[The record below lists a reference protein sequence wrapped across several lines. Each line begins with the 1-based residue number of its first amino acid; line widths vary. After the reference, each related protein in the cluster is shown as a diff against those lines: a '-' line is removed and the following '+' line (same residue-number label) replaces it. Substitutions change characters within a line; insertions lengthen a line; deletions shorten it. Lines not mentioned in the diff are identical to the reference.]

1 MALKTK
7 KHKTA
12 LANQTQKSKSSSDSS
27 PELPQTFTHHIRE
40 LRRRLFFIV
49 ATSILVGSLIYY
61 YHDFF
66 IKIVMEPLHGQKLV
80 YLTPAGGFSFIF
92 MVTFYATML
101 LILPFI
107 LYQIYAFI
115 RPAIPRHTSMLSLKI
130 GFAATV
136 LMAAGATF
144 GYMFAVPAGLD
155 FLNNFAGDYVTA
167 SLTADSYLSFVL
179 GYVLGI
185 GALFELPLLL
195 LFWHWIH
202 PLTPKGL
209 WNSERFVIVGAF
221 IAAAILSPSPD
232 ALSQTI
238 IAVPII
244 AVYQL
249 GVIAVLVSIK
259 KTKRQQSAR
268 PIPAPATSML
278 EEEFL
283 RPDLVVPAV
292 RASPPKPQVVKK
304 QITPAPAKMQRRHV
318 SIDGMTRTRPAPQVK
333 MSAPPVQPTRPHRP
347 APASAAQPRAGLVV
361 PPRRRVISDFGPVR
375 S

>member
-1 MALKTK
+1 MALRTK

-12 LANQTQKSKSSSDSS
+12 LANQTLKSKSSSNQSN
-27 PELPQTFTHHIRE
+27 EAPQTFTHHIRE

-49 ATSILVGSLIYY
+49 AASILVGSLVYY

-66 IKIVMEPLHGQKLV
+66 VSVVMQPLHGQKLV

-115 RPAIPRHTSMLSLKI
+115 RPAIPQHTSRLSLKI
-130 GFAATV
+130 GLAATL
-136 LMAAGATF
+136 LMAGGATF
-144 GYMFAVPAGLD
+144 GYLFAVPAGLD
-155 FLNNFAGDYVTA
+155 FLNSFAGDYVTP

-221 IAAAILSPSPD
+221 IAAAVLSPSPD

-249 GVIAVLVSIK
+249 GVVAVLISIK
-259 KTKRQQSAR
+259 KASRLQKLR
-268 PIPAPATSML
+268 PIPAPTQRTL

-283 RPDLVVPAV
+283 KPAPAPIPAMRQAAATPRPVSVSQFKPVKIQKKPMSVDGMNRRRPAPIVQMSTPKQARTVQRPVPPQPRSGLVVP
-292 RASPPKPQVVKK
+292 
-304 QITPAPAKMQRRHV
+304 
-318 SIDGMTRTRPAPQVK
+318 
-333 MSAPPVQPTRPHRP
+333 
-347 APASAAQPRAGLVV
+347 
-361 PPRRRVISDFGPVR
+361 PPRRRVISDFGPIR
-375 S
+375 

>member
-1 MALKTK
+1 
-7 KHKTA
+7 
-12 LANQTQKSKSSSDSS
+12 
-27 PELPQTFTHHIRE
+27 
-40 LRRRLFFIV
+40 LFFIV
-49 ATSILVGSLIYY
+49 ATSIVVGSLIYY

-130 GFAATV
+130 GVAATV

-155 FLNNFAGDYVTA
+155 FLNNFAGDYVTP

-249 GVIAVLVSIK
+249 GVIAVLLSIK
-259 KTKRQQSAR
+259 KTARQRRVR
-268 PIPAPATSML
+268 PIPSPAVRTL

-283 RPDLVVPAV
+283 
-292 RASPPKPQVVKK
+292 SPIVETPEVAA
-304 QITPAPAKMQRRHV
+304 PAPQPVLVAPVKATKMHKKSM
-318 SIDGMTRTRPAPQVK
+318 SIDGMSKRRVTPA
-333 MSAPPVQPTRPHRP
+333 VQMGV
-347 APASAAQPRAGLVV
+347 SSQPRPRRQPPPQPRSGLVV
-361 PPRRRVISDFGPVR
+361 PPRRRVISDFGPIR
-375 S
+375 